1 MIADCSPISTHPER
15 CNIPQD
21 AMAVDGRPS
30 IVLACLCT
38 KPMPQ
43 DRSQVTPFARSVFGI
58 RRPRFPRHA
67 RDASLSRCPHTRG
80 RSPAIASR
88 QRSASCSHP
97 NAPWGRSVSEARRA
111 YPLIP
116 LPVKGPRIRLA
127 SLRAWRSARDGEDRS
142 PPPRPEP
149 RELTITRVRR
159 QALTAR
165 RGQDA
170 PSPPRRIT

>member
-80 RSPAIASR
+80 RSPVIASR

-127 SLRAWRSARDGEDRS
+127 SLRSWRSARDGEDRS
-142 PPPRPEP
+142 PPPTRTSRAYHNACAPSSP
-149 RELTITRVRR
+149 RR
-159 QALTAR
+159 AR